1 MTSTGEFVLWAV
13 IPETDKHSF
22 NRAYGPFPT
31 RSAVYSARLA
41 LINSK
46 RKSMRAEGYSVK
58 EIDDL
63 VANIQWSSTGLWS
76 KV

>member
-1 MTSTGEFVLWAV
+1 
-13 IPETDKHSF
+13 
-22 NRAYGPFPT
+22 
-31 RSAVYSARLA
+31 
-41 LINSK
+41 
-46 RKSMRAEGYSVK
+46 MRAEGYSVK